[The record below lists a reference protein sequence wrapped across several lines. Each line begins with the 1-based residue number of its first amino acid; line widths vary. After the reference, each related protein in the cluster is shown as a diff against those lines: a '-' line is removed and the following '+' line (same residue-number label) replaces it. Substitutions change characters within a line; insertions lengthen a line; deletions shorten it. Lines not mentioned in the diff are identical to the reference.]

1 MRELNVK
8 EINEVNGG
16 VRGFILS
23 YIAGKVLDAAISA
36 DWSQASHNSSNP
48 MAATNRL

>member
-1 MRELNVK
+1 MRELNVN
-8 EINEVNGG
+8 EIKDVNGG
-16 VRGFILS
+16 LRSFILS

-36 DWSQASHNSSNP
+36 DWSKASHNSSNP